1 MTSTAPVAPGLGSTQ
16 EEHLEA
22 LGSYQYGWRDSD
34 AAGKLAR
41 RGIDEDVVRNAIT
54 DRLDRLG
61 LLVWATV
68 TLTTDS
74 VLTQD

>member
-1 MTSTAPVAPGLGSTQ
+1 MPCGRWQV
-16 EEHLEA
+16 
-22 LGSYQYGWRDSD
+22 D
-34 AAGKLAR
+34 
-41 RGIDEDVVRNAIT
+41 DEDVVRNAIT

>member
-22 LGSYQYGWRDSD
+22 LGAYQYGWRDSA

-41 RGIDEDVVRNAIT
+41 RGVELARQGA
-54 DRLDRLG
+54 
-61 LLVWATV
+61 
-68 TLTTDS
+68 
-74 VLTQD
+74 